1 MVNLRKQ
8 ASETMTDVRDASNRV
23 VATSEWAAVA
33 LLAVAGLSLAAF
45 LVAMV
50 ALERANYDR

>member
-1 MVNLRKQ
+1 
-8 ASETMTDVRDASNRV
+8 MTDVRDASNRV

-50 ALERANYDR
+50 ALERANYDG